1 VHAIVSVALALF
13 FALCTAAPAAPD
25 KTVQQTTAMRLTS
38 TAFADGQPIPSK
50 FSYENSSISPAL
62 AWSDAPVGTKSFA
75 LVCDDPDAP
84 SGDWVHWVIYD
95 IPATITALP
104 EHVPAIETLS
114 NGARQ
119 GINDFGRVGY
129 GGPCPPPGKPHR
141 YFFRLYALDACP
153 TLRSLPKKTDLLQ
166 AIRGHILAEAQL
178 IGTYQRNR

>member
-1 VHAIVSVALALF
+1 VHAIVNVALALF
-13 FALCTAAPAAPD
+13 LALCTAAPAAPSSA
-25 KTVQQTTAMRLTS
+25 VQQTTAMKLTS
-38 TAFADGQPIPSK
+38 TAFADGQPIPAK

-62 AWSDAPVGTKSFA
+62 AWSDAPAGTKSFA

-104 EHVPAIETLS
+104 EHVPALETLS
-114 NGARQ
+114 NGASQ
-119 GINDFGRVGY
+119 GVNDFGRVGY

-141 YFFRLYALDACP
+141 YFFRLYALDANP
-153 TLRSLPKKTDLLQ
+153 ALSPSPRKSDLLR
-166 AIRGHILAEAQL
+166 AIQGHILAEAQL

>member
-1 VHAIVSVALALF
+1 MHAIAGVALALF
-13 FALCTAAPAAPD
+13 LAQCAAAPAAPD
-25 KTVQQTTAMRLTS
+25 NPVQQTPAMRITS
-38 TAFADGQPIPSK
+38 SAFAEGQPIPAR

-62 AWSDAPVGTKSFA
+62 AWSDAPAETKSFA

-95 IPATITALP
+95 IPATVSTLP
-104 EHVPAIETLS
+104 EHVPAIEKLP

-119 GINDFGRVGY
+119 GVNDFGRVGY

-141 YFFRLYALDACP
+141 YFFRLYALDANP
-153 TLRSLPKKTDLLQ
+153 ALNHSPRKSDLIQ